1 MTTENE
7 QIRLNN
13 QRVEELIDTI
23 RTLRKEVYILES
35 RVQEHA
41 TGHIIT
47 AIGVINGRIDEMV
60 QELTAPF
67 FEDEDRCPYSNAPDP
82 DAINFDIP
90 KEGIYGGGRPL
101 PPLDEDVYDGYKE
114 HIESKTNEDDSDDYD
129 TFDSLPG

>member
-13 QRVEELIDTI
+13 QRVQELIDTI
-23 RTLRKEVYILES
+23 MTLRKEVYILES
-35 RVQEHA
+35 RVKEHA

-47 AIGVINGRIDEMV
+47 AIGVINGRVDEMV

-82 DAINFDIP
+82 DAIDFDIP
-90 KEGIYGGGRPL
+90 KE
-101 PPLDEDVYDGYKE
+101 
-114 HIESKTNEDDSDDYD
+114 DDSDAYD

>member
-1 MTTENE
+1 MTDKE

-47 AIGVINGRIDEMV
+47 AIGVIQSRFDEMIE
-60 QELTAPF
+60 ELTAPF
-67 FEDEDRCPYSNAPDP
+67 FEEE
-82 DAINFDIP
+82 
-90 KEGIYGGGRPL
+90 K
-101 PPLDEDVYDGYKE
+101 
-114 HIESKTNEDDSDDYD
+114 
-129 TFDSLPG
+129 

>member
-1 MTTENE
+1 MTENE
-7 QIRLNN
+7 QLHLNN
-13 QRVEELIDTI
+13 QRVRELIDSI
-23 RTLRKEVYILES
+23 KVLRKEVDILES

-41 TGHIIT
+41 TGHLHT

-82 DAINFDIP
+82 DAINFNIP
-90 KEGIYGGGRPL
+90 K
-101 PPLDEDVYDGYKE
+101 
-114 HIESKTNEDDSDDYD
+114 EDDSDAYD

>member
-1 MTTENE
+1 MTDKE

-13 QRVEELIDTI
+13 QRVQELIDTI

-35 RVQEHA
+35 RVKEHA

-67 FEDEDRCPYSNAPDP
+67 FEDEDRCPYSNVPDP
-82 DAINFDIP
+82 DTINFDIP
-90 KEGIYGGGRPL
+90 R
-101 PPLDEDVYDGYKE
+101 
-114 HIESKTNEDDSDDYD
+114 KT
-129 TFDSLPG
+129 

>member
-67 FEDEDRCPYSNAPDP
+67 FEDEDRCPYFKAPDP

-90 KEGIYGGGRPL
+90 R
-101 PPLDEDVYDGYKE
+101 
-114 HIESKTNEDDSDDYD
+114 KT
-129 TFDSLPG
+129 